1 MYYFV
6 MRIKLPLFDNP
17 TVKRLHPICREGPH
31 GMTEGVQLLYF
42 FPNGYGASVVQWTM
56 NISRPDYFPGKHT
69 WELGVLSVS
78 PADVDDSGIPEYC
91 LCYTTEITGDVI
103 KPLRPTDVEMYLQM
117 IMALP
122 LNKDYGRE
130 GTE

>member
-1 MYYFV
+1 MGVLGVYYF

-17 TVKRLHPICREGPH
+17 TVKRLHPMCREGPY
-31 GMTEGVQLLYF
+31 GMTEGVQLLYY
-42 FPNGYGASVVQWTM
+42 FPNGYGASVVQYAMHVTR
-56 NISRPDYFPGKHT
+56 STYFPGEYT

-78 PADVDDSGIPEYC
+78 PGDWVDDSGIPEYN
-91 LCYTTEITGDVI
+91 LCYTTKITDDII

-122 LNKDYGRE
+122 PNKYE
-130 GTE
+130 